1 MCGISSDEAHG
12 FPPDVWYMLEPNM
25 KVTVRFFA
33 SHREATGCASY
44 EADVP
49 HGARAA
55 DVLSQLCETFPRLQ
69 PLAHNAAFAIN
80 QTQVAP
86 ASPLHDGDEL
96 AVLPPMAGG

>member
-1 MCGISSDEAHG
+1 MRRISSDGAHG
-12 FPPDVWYMLEPNM
+12 FPPDMWYTLEPNM

-44 EADVP
+44 QVDVP
-49 HGARAA
+49 NGARAA
-55 DVLSQLCETFPRLQ
+55 DVLLQLCETFPRLQ

-80 QTQVAP
+80 QTQVSAT
-86 ASPLHDGDEL
+86 STLHEGDEL